1 MEYGPKG
8 VFAVKITKKALVV
21 IVFVLVS
28 FSIFAMLYV
37 HRTYYPMG
45 GEVTIVEKSE
55 RFFRHYITI
64 EEMSGEQFKLSCS
77 EYEFNSL
84 DVGDLVSCER
94 TQSILTH
101 SGKLHKLK

>member
-1 MEYGPKG
+1 M
-8 VFAVKITKKALVV
+8 KITKKALVV
-21 IVFVLVS
+21 RVFVLVI
-28 FSIFAMLYV
+28 FSIYSMVYV